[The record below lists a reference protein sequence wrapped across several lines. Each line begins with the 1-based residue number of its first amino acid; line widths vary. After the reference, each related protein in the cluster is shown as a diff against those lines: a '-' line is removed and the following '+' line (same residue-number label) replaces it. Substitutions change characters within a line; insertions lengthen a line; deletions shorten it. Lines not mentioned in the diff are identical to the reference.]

1 MGIRNLAIFNRA
13 FRCKWGWHFAKE
25 RGSLW
30 HSVICGK
37 YGEEEGGWHSCEVR
51 GAYGV
56 GVGKAIRMEWNA
68 MVVEWLSF
76 WVMGGG

>member
-1 MGIRNLAIFNRA
+1 M
-13 FRCKWGWHFAKE
+13 
-25 RGSLW
+25 
-30 HSVICGK
+30 ICGK
-37 YGEEEGGWHSCEVR
+37 YSEEEGGWHSCEVG